1 MSICLFVSLS
11 VRTLRIYVF
20 VVKEELIDFESHPDV
35 AEVCAVWVVLV
46 LLMPVTTVVLSMFAA
61 FEDATTAMRRQKADD
76 VHNNI

>member
-20 VVKEELIDFESHPDV
+20 ELIDFESHPDV